1 MGNSEANEQGM
12 AHEMKAEL
20 LSRFMGNMCIGVD
33 HTDIDSQLVARFPMD
48 GCFEHSS
55 KAPNGS

>member
-1 MGNSEANEQGM
+1 M

-20 LSRFMGNMCIGVD
+20 LSRFTGNMCIGVD

-48 GCFEHSS
+48 GCFEQQSP
-55 KAPNGS
+55 KRFIVKP